1 MQASG
6 SQVRDHPGRIHSA
19 EARGH
24 SLTKGP
30 GSAHGLEAK
39 NGRQQF
45 NHWPTLLAVFL
56 VVFVGWLDWNTGWEF
71 SLFVFYAVPIFM
83 VVWYGH
89 LYTAILFAL
98 VCSGVWWIANEH
110 EHPYATGWGYL
121 WASLSRMAYFLFVA
135 VGGAALRVKR
145 NAERDRLEALE
156 RASELEREIVRIS
169 EEEQQRI
176 GRDLHDGICQH
187 LAGIKCALGIVR
199 HGLEVKGVPQHSELR
214 NIESMLKDAVTNT
227 RDLARGISPVMNN
240 EAGLAAALQDLCA
253 TASSMYPA
261 KVNFQYDGD
270 VSVHDPQRA
279 LHLYRI
285 AQEALANALRHSGGD
300 AINITLDGDENAL
313 MLSIVDNGRGIQ
325 DPVTRI
331 SGMGLRTMEY
341 RARAIGAEFHVDAM
355 PQSGTAVLCRVPR
368 LKTRSEKETMG
379 APSQGL

>member
-1 MQASG
+1 MPASA
-6 SQVRDHPGRIHSA
+6 SQVPAYPGKIHSTD
-19 EARGH
+19 EQGLSSTRGQRSVKGLDARI
-24 SLTKGP
+24 
-30 GSAHGLEAK
+30 
-39 NGRQQF
+39 GRQPN

-56 VVFVGWLDWNTGWEF
+56 VAFVGWLDWNTGWEF
-71 SLFVFYAVPIFM
+71 SLFVFYAVPIFL
-83 VVWYGH
+83 VVWYGQ
-89 LYTAILFAL
+89 LFTAILFAL
-98 VCSGVWWIANEH
+98 VCSGVWWIANEQ

-199 HGLEVKGVPQHSELR
+199 HDLEVKGVPQHSELR

-261 KVNFQYDGD
+261 KVSFQSDGD

-285 AQEALANALRHSGGD
+285 AQEALANALRHSGAD
-300 AINITLDGDENAL
+300 TINITLDGDDQAL
-313 MLSIVDNGRGIQ
+313 VLSIVDNGRGIEI
-325 DPVTRI
+325 PTTRVN
-331 SGMGLRTMEY
+331 GMGLRTMEY
-341 RARAIGAEFHVDAM
+341 RARAMNAEFHVDAM
-355 PQSGTAVLCRVPR
+355 PQGGTSVFCRLPR
-368 LKTRSEKETMG
+368 LQET
-379 APSQGL
+379 

>member
-6 SQVRDHPGRIHSA
+6 SQVRDYPGKIHPADVPGTSMAKDERIAH
-19 EARGH
+19 
-24 SLTKGP
+24 GP
-30 GSAHGLEAK
+30 GEKA
-39 NGRQQF
+39 GRQSFQ
-45 NHWPTLLAVFL
+45 HWPTLLAVFL
-56 VVFVGWLDWNTGWEF
+56 VAFVGWLDWNTGWEF
-71 SLFVFYAVPIFM
+71 SLFVFYAVPIFL
-83 VVWYGH
+83 VVWHGQ
-89 LYTAILFAL
+89 LFVAILFAL
-98 VCSGVWWIANEH
+98 VCSGVWWMANEH

-187 LAGIKCALGIVR
+187 LAGIKCALGMVR
-199 HGLEVKGVPQHSELR
+199 HDLEVKGVQQYSELR

-261 KVNFQYDGD
+261 KVSFQSDGE
-270 VSVHDPQRA
+270 VGVHDPQKA

-300 AINITLDGDENAL
+300 AINVTLDGDENAL
-313 MLSIVDNGRGIQ
+313 MLSIVDNGHGIP
-325 DPVTRI
+325 DSVTRI
-331 SGMGLRTMEY
+331 NGMGLRTMEY
-341 RARAIGAEFHVDAM
+341 RARAVGAEFHVDAM
-355 PQSGTAVLCRVPR
+355 PEKGTAVLCRLPQSR
-368 LKTRSEKETMG
+368 K
-379 APSQGL
+379 A